1 MGDGID
7 EVACRDATKIAQK
20 AIAYDNGQRYE
31 EVDTNISLYKRLIL
45 FRLFTSTLKLQIGW
59 SIFSLRER

>member
-7 EVACRDATKIAQK
+7 EVACREATKIAQK

-31 EVDTNISLYKRLIL
+31 EVGINISLYKRLIV
-45 FRLFTSTLKLQIGW
+45 FRRFTSTLKLQIG
-59 SIFSLRER
+59 